1 MTTATAPPPA
11 AVLKHSARGH
21 IRGSSLLLVGRFLA
35 KGLNFLVQV
44 LIVRYLSRSDYGSLA
59 YALSIVAFVQALATF
74 GLDRAIT
81 RFVPMYHERGE
92 YGKLFGTVLMVLG
105 TITSIGLGA
114 TLLMVA
120 FQGLFTQSLQLDQQ
134 TLSLLLVLIFLA
146 PIQSIDEVLVG
157 LFAVFAKPRAI
168 FFRKHVL
175 APLLKLLVV
184 AALIATGGNVL
195 FVAAGYFLAG
205 LVGTSICMAVLW
217 QVLRKQHLFDHFHAR
232 ELEMPWK
239 EVLFFTVPLLS
250 SELVHVVMTT
260 MDVIVLQ
267 LYGSTNEVAALR
279 AVQPLALM
287 NQLVMA
293 SFATLFIPMASR
305 LFARGDRKGIND
317 LYWQGTVWIAVMSFP
332 IFLLTFSIAE
342 PVTVLL
348 YGDRYASSASIL
360 AVLSLAYYFNAATGL
375 NGLTLKVC
383 GELKYIVAMNVGAA
397 ALNLILILILI
408 PRYGALGAAV
418 GTSITIIVQTLL
430 KQYGLRRTGVKPFD
444 RLHAPVYGLI
454 AVSAVGLFLAQH
466 WLGFPAPLSLG
477 LAAMACIA
485 VLAISWR
492 SLEASEMFPELR
504 RLKLLRWWAPA
515 DA

>member
-1 MTTATAPPPA
+1 MTTATVPPPA
-11 AVLKHSARGH
+11 AVPKHSARGH

-105 TITSIGLGA
+105 TITSIGIGA
-114 TLLMVA
+114 TLLIVA
-120 FQGLFTQSLQLDQQ
+120 FQAFFTDSLQLDRQ

-195 FVAAGYFLAG
+195 FVAGGYFLAG

-217 QVLRKQHLFDHFHAR
+217 QVMRKQHLFDHFRAS
-232 ELEMPWK
+232 ELEMPWR
-239 EVLFFTVPLLS
+239 EVLFFTVPLLT

-317 LYWQGTVWIAVMSFP
+317 LYWQATVWIAVMSFP
-332 IFLLTFSIAE
+332 IFLLTFSVAE

-397 ALNLILILILI
+397 ALNLVLILVLI

-430 KQYGLRRTGVKPFD
+430 KQYGLQRTGVKPFD
-444 RLHAPVYGLI
+444 LRHAPMYALI
-454 AVSAVGLFLAQH
+454 ASTALGLFVAQH

-477 LAAMACIA
+477 LAAVACVA
-485 VLAISWR
+485 VLAMSWR
-492 SLEASEMFPELR
+492 SLEAAEMFPELR